1 MSDPPAT
8 RERAEQQA
16 AAWYARLN
24 SREVAQ
30 SDLEDFRLW
39 RQSPGNRSAY
49 AAVEDQWRRM
59 GGLEGDPQVR
69 GALLQ
74 ALSRPASGRPWFATR
89 AFGFGA
95 AGLAGLIAVV
105 AIGYVAFVQ
114 GVVATGVGE
123 QRSVQLADG
132 SRVRLDT
139 STRIAVHFDG
149 RSRRVELARG
159 QAFFDVAHDA
169 SRPFFVVAGPT
180 TVRAVGTRF
189 DVRRDGDQVRATLV
203 EGVVQV
209 SGGRAV
215 RSTWTLKPGQQ
226 IVTNAHSSA
235 PRSVDV
241 TTATSWT
248 TGHIV
253 FEGVP
258 LGAAIDEI
266 NRYSRRRVTLDDPAL
281 QGVAV
286 SGVFDS
292 GDTDAFVSAV
302 CALHDLKPQPESG
315 DGIRLVRK
323 GQGSP
328 QG

>member
-8 RERAEQQA
+8 RERAEQEA

-24 SREVAQ
+24 SREVALAT
-30 SDLEDFRLW
+30 LEEFRVW

-49 AAVEDQWRRM
+49 SAIEDQWRRM
-59 GGLEGDPQVR
+59 GSLDSDPQVR
-69 GALLQ
+69 GALLA
-74 ALSRPASGRPWFATR
+74 ALSRPASGRPWFRAP
-89 AFGFGA
+89 AFGFGV
-95 AGLAGLIAVV
+95 AGLASLIVV
-105 AIGYVAFVQ
+105 IVIGYFAFFQ
-114 GVVATGVGE
+114 GVVTTGVGE
-123 QRSVQLADG
+123 QRTVQLTDG

-139 STRIAVHFDG
+139 NTRIGVHFDG
-149 RSRRVELARG
+149 HTRRVELARG
-159 QAFFDVAHDA
+159 QVFFDVAHDT
-169 SRPFFVVAGPT
+169 SRPFLVIAGPT
-180 TVRAVGTRF
+180 IVRAVGTRF

-203 EGVVQV
+203 EGLVQV
-209 SGGRAV
+209 SGGRAGP
-215 RSTWTLKPGQQ
+215 STWTLKPGQQ

-258 LGAAIDEI
+258 LGAAVEEI
-266 NRYSRRRVTLDDPAL
+266 NRYSRRHVTLEDPTL
-281 QGVAV
+281 QKVAV

-302 CALHDLKPQPESG
+302 CALYDLNPQQDPG
-315 DGIRLVRK
+315 KGIRLVRK
-323 GQGSP
+323 SLGSP

>member
-30 SDLEDFRLW
+30 SDLEDFRIW

-59 GGLEGDPQVR
+59 GRLEGDPQVR
-69 GALLQ
+69 GAILQ
-74 ALSRPASGRPWFATR
+74 ALSRPASGRPWFATP
-89 AFGFGA
+89 AFGLA
-95 AGLAGLIAVV
+95 AVGLAGLIAV
-105 AIGYVAFVQ
+105 GYVAFVQ

-149 RSRRVELARG
+149 RSRRVELAKG
-159 QAFFDVAHDA
+159 QAFFEVAHDA
-169 SRPFFVVAGPT
+169 SRPFYVVAGPT

-209 SGGRAV
+209 SGGRAG

-226 IVTNAHSSA
+226 IVTNAHSAA

-258 LGAAIDEI
+258 LGAAVDEI
-266 NRYSRRRVTLDDPAL
+266 NRYSRRRVTLDDPTL